1 MLWGD
6 FSRATDPPIM
16 RAMRALAR
24 DEVPV
29 VGSAHLLVAIPALD
43 EERTIA
49 DVIRSIPRQIAGV
62 GSLEVLVVD
71 DGSTDGTAEEARR
84 AGARVERHE
93 STRGVGA
100 AFCTALHY
108 GRESGA
114 DLIVSIDADGQF
126 DAGDI
131 PRLVEPVL
139 RGEADFTTASRFL
152 DPSLIPDDMPAVKR
166 WGNRVMAR
174 IISKLAGQRIHD
186 VSCGMRCYGRR
197 AAMELNP
204 MASFTYTQE
213 ILLNLAF
220 KHLRIVEV
228 PIRVRGVREH
238 GKSRVANSVIRYG
251 FRTTLIMARCYRDY
265 RPMALFGGLAL
276 GVGGV
281 GLLLSTFL
289 GIHYLMTGF
298 FTGLIGDMLTR
309 HRIYLE
315 ELLYESRRR
324 AGAERSVDSQLG
336 RGSGTPR

>member
-1 MLWGD
+1 M
-6 FSRATDPPIM
+6 
-16 RAMRALAR
+16 
-24 DEVPV
+24 
-29 VGSAHLLVAIPALD
+29 GSAHLLVAIPALD

-71 DGSTDGTAEEARR
+71 DGSADGTAEEARR

-166 WGNRVMAR
+166 WGNRVTT
-174 IISKLAGQRIHD
+174 G
-186 VSCGMRCYGRR
+186 
-197 AAMELNP
+197 P
-204 MASFTYTQE
+204 
-213 ILLNLAF
+213 
-220 KHLRIVEV
+220 
-228 PIRVRGVREH
+228 
-238 GKSRVANSVIRYG
+238 RVARWTRRGNRWATPYG
-251 FRTTLIMARCYRDY
+251 
-265 RPMALFGGLAL
+265 
-276 GVGGV
+276 
-281 GLLLSTFL
+281 S
-289 GIHYLMTGF
+289 
-298 FTGLIGDMLTR
+298 
-309 HRIYLE
+309 
-315 ELLYESRRR
+315 
-324 AGAERSVDSQLG
+324 
-336 RGSGTPR
+336 RGSIVSGCSCP